1 MGGGGTGYVKF
12 GIDTFPNE
20 IGDRRFHLLRF
31 GFGLMQAC
39 QTLLPFFKFGITEHS
54 VLNDLIALIFA
65 AKGGG
70 GRFGL
75 RGTNEGAKFG
85 MQERGLGANVEKGRR
100 GALEAQGKSVRPSE
114 ACAGCHL
121 RDVVVPQFTGGGGS
135 VLLVSGGE
143 GLRLLLLLTHCH

>member
-1 MGGGGTGYVKF
+1 
-12 GIDTFPNE
+12 
-20 IGDRRFHLLRF
+20 
-31 GFGLMQAC
+31 MQAC

-65 AKGGG
+65 AKGSG

-85 MQERGLGANVEKGRR
+85 MQQRGLGVNVEKGRR

-135 VLLVSGGE
+135 VLLVSGGNGCAIGMLE
-143 GLRLLLLLTHCH
+143 REFHRVLQRDWLGQQGGGKA